1 MNNDFQVLIL
11 FYFFIIFGLCL
22 VVSFRFYEDY
32 CCNHLSLCPCCSI
45 LKESNNI
52 SNQILSTRNEQCYIE
67 EPKRD
72 CV

>member
-22 VVSFRFYEDY
+22 VLSFRFYEDY
-32 CCNHLSLCPCCSI
+32 CCNLLSLCPCCSI
-45 LKESNNI
+45 PKEPHNI
-52 SNQILSTRNEQCYIE
+52 SILSTRDEQSNID
-67 EPKRD
+67 EPKRE